1 MTGTRVGSS
10 QVLMRYS
17 RVTGIGKSIVLIG
30 MMGAGKSSVGR
41 CLHRRTRLRL
51 VDTDEIVASNFGMSI
66 PEIFAE
72 HGEKKFRET
81 ETEALRRVGIEEQAI
96 IITGGGGVLREENIE
111 ILRRQGVIVW
121 LDADEETLFT
131 RAFQKKRDRPLLQ
144 TKNPRKSFSEILGAR
159 RPLYA
164 NMADVRIDTSVF
176 TDEEVAVA
184 ILAKLRRMNPKP
196 ESPIPAK
203 AS

>member
-1 MTGTRVGSS
+1 MN
-10 QVLMRYS
+10 QLS
-17 RVTGIGKSIVLIG
+17 RSIVLIG

-41 CLHRRTRLRL
+41 SLHRRTGLAL
-51 VDTDEIVASNFGMSI
+51 HDTDEIVTSKFGMSI

-72 HGEKKFRET
+72 HGEKKFREA
-81 ETEALRRVGIEEQAI
+81 ETEALRQMRTEEQTI
-96 IITGGGGVLREENIE
+96 IITGGGIVLRKENVE
-111 ILRRQGVIVW
+111 ILRSQAVIVW
-121 LDADEETLFT
+121 LDGDEETLFA
-131 RAFQKKRDRPLLQ
+131 RASRKQNRPLLH
-144 TKNPRKSFSEILGAR
+144 TKNPRKAFSQILGAR
-159 RPLYA
+159 RSLYA
-164 NMADVRIDTSVF
+164 NIADIRVDTSVL

>member
-1 MTGTRVGSS
+1 
-10 QVLMRYS
+10 
-17 RVTGIGKSIVLIG
+17 

-41 CLHRRTRLRL
+41 CLRRRMGLAL
-51 VDTDEIVASNFGMSI
+51 LDIDEVVTSNFGMSI

-72 HGEKKFRET
+72 HGEKKFREA
-81 ETEALRRVGIEEQAI
+81 ETEALRRVRTEEQTI
-96 IITGGGGVLREENIE
+96 IITGGGVVLRKENVE
-111 ILRRQGVIVW
+111 ILRSQAAIVW
-121 LDADEETLFT
+121 LDGDEETLFA
-131 RAFQKKRDRPLLQ
+131 RASRKQNRPLLQ
-144 TKNPRKSFSEILGAR
+144 TKNPRKTFSQILDAR

-164 NMADVRIDTSVF
+164 NIANIRVDTSVL

-196 ESPIPAK
+196 ESPIRAK